1 LRKYYD
7 ASQDP
12 EIISR
17 CDARLELENW
27 QSLNLY

>member
-17 CDARLELENW
+17 CDARLELEN
-27 QSLNLY
+27 